1 MITLIPFKY
10 RTIVADPPWKFKAYS
25 EEGREKSAE
34 AHYETMTLDEIKR
47 LPVSHLAHP
56 DGALLIMWATA
67 PMVPQA
73 LEVVEAWGFEYCT
86 MGAWA
91 KQSSTGRK
99 WAFGNGYR
107 LRSAMEPYIVATLG
121 KPATLSRS
129 ERNLIVS
136 PVREHSRKPERM
148 IEQAE
153 AIGDGPRCEF
163 FARQKRPG
171 WDCWGNETG
180 KFPALVAA

>member
-1 MITLIPFKY
+1 MITLTPFKY
-10 RTIVADPPWKFKAYS
+10 RTILADPPWKFKTYS
-25 EEGREKSAE
+25 DEGRDKSAE
-34 AHYETMTLDEIKR
+34 AHYATMTLDEIKR

-99 WAFGNGYR
+99 WAFGTGYR
-107 LRSAMEPYIVATLG
+107 LRSAMEPFIVATLG
-121 KPATLSRS
+121 KPATLSLS
-129 ERNLIVS
+129 QRNLIVA
-136 PVREHSRKPERM
+136 PVREHSRKPDEM
-148 IEQAE
+148 YDLAE
-153 AIGDGPRCEF
+153 AIGAVPRCELF
-163 FARQKRPG
+163 SRTDREG
-171 WDCWGNETG
+171 WDSWGDQAG
-180 KFPALVAA
+180 RYAA